1 MSLTDGSQ
9 TDTIL
14 CRDDKRRNQLFG
26 NRAWNGLDYLD
37 VADDQR
43 SLCLHF
49 FSDFP
54 EGLEP
59 RHFQITGGRR
69 IRDVKVI
76 ATARHATDDAELD
89 DCLQLILNHAG
100 DFSTYTVCLIDVPG
114 IDPRFACVDFSFKN
128 NCPSEQ
134 DCGDANPCP
143 PEAFAEPE
151 INYLAKDY
159 GSFRQLIFDR
169 LALVMPDWRERHAAD
184 LGVTLVELLAYVGDH
199 LSYAQDAVATEAYLD
214 TARLRVS
221 VRRHL
226 RLIDYNLNEGCNA
239 RAFVTLSTDAD
250 FGFKQARD
258 FYFITG
264 MSGNDIGTIQAGS
277 YGIAKAADLARV
289 PESRYEVFEPV
300 MMREDEPFAFFAA
313 NSLIYIYDWGDG
325 ECCLPKGTT
334 ATTLFDHGNEDNS
347 NADPRVKLNPGD
359 FLILEEVRGATT
371 GNPADADPAHRH
383 VVRLTKVTT
392 GYDALL
398 RNVIIEV
405 EWAREDALPFALCIS
420 ARRAS
425 PDCDRITGIS
435 VARGN
440 VVLVDH
446 GQSRTSD
453 LGQVPTRDVPGDCAC
468 EGSFIE
474 VRRVPLSF
482 TPVLESGPL
491 VYAEPVA
498 LNAPAAVLLKRDPR
512 AALPAIVLRERESS
526 WRAVPELMASGT
538 EDSHF
543 VAEVTDDG
551 RAKLRFGNGVHGQQ
565 PEPGGTF
572 TATWRRGGSTAGN
585 VGREAISLLVV
596 RNGSISTEK
605 LSIRNPLPASGGT
618 APEAVDEARLI
629 APGMIRAR
637 RERAVVA
644 EDYAELAQR
653 NTRLQGAAAT
663 LRWTGSWHEVHVAI
677 DPVQA
682 EEDTLSLIEEVS
694 GALHRYRRIGHDL
707 AVVPGRYVPLQLTL
721 EVCVRAHFQRMQ
733 VQAALR
739 DLLGNRQLVNGTIG
753 YFHADNW
760 RFGQSVYLSKIV
772 AAAMT
777 VEGVETVVVRDLR
790 RLDQPL
796 DKSALDSGRLLIRP
810 GEIAQLGNDPDFPEH
825 GQLKLKMGGGR

>member
-1 MSLTDGSQ
+1 MSRADMSRTGM
-9 TDTIL
+9 IL
-14 CRDDKRRNQLFG
+14 CCDYKRRNQLFG

-37 VADDQR
+37 VSDDQR

-49 FSDFP
+49 FGDSP

-59 RHFQITGGRR
+59 RNFQISGGRR
-69 IRDVKVI
+69 IRDIKVI
-76 ATARHATDDAELD
+76 AAARHATDDAELD
-89 DCLQLILNHAG
+89 DCLQLTLNHPG
-100 DFSTYTVCLIDVPG
+100 DFSTYTLCLVDVPG
-114 IDPRFACVDFSFKN
+114 IDPRFACLDFSFKN

-134 DCGDANPCP
+134 DCGDATACP
-143 PEAFAEPE
+143 PETFAEPE

-159 GSFRQLIFDR
+159 GSFRQLIYDR
-169 LALVMPDWRERHAAD
+169 LALVMPDWRERHATD

-250 FGFKQARD
+250 FGFKRARD
-258 FYFITG
+258 FYFITST
-264 MSGNDIGTIQAGS
+264 SGIETGS
-277 YGIAKAADLARV
+277 IETGSHGVASAADLEHV
-289 PESRYEVFEPV
+289 LESRYEVFEPV
-300 MMREDEPFAFFAA
+300 VMREDEPFAFFAA
-313 NSLIYIYDWGDG
+313 NSLIYLYDWGDG
-325 ECCLPKGTT
+325 ECCLPQGTT
-334 ATTLFDHGNEDNS
+334 SATLFDHGNEDKS
-347 NADPRVKLNPGD
+347 NANTRIKLNPGD
-359 FLILEEVRGATT
+359 FLILEEVRGAAT

-398 RNVIIEV
+398 RNIVIEV

-425 PDCDRITGIS
+425 PDCDSITGIS

-446 GQSRTSD
+446 GHSRTSD
-453 LGQVPTRDVPGDCAC
+453 LGQVPARDVPGDCAC
-468 EGSFIE
+468 EGSIIE
-474 VRRVPLSF
+474 VHRAPLSF
-482 TPVLESGPL
+482 APVLESGPL
-491 VYAEPVA
+491 AYAEPVA
-498 LNAPAAVLLKRDPR
+498 LNAPATELLKRDPR
-512 AALPAIVLRERESS
+512 AALPAVVLHERGTR
-526 WRAVPELMASGT
+526 WQAVPELMGSGG
-538 EDSHF
+538 EDQHF
-543 VAEVTDDG
+543 VAEVMDDG
-551 RAKLRFGNGVHGQQ
+551 RAKLRFGDGVHGRQ

-572 TATWRRGGSTAGN
+572 TATWRRGGGVAGN

-596 RNGSISTEK
+596 RDGSLSTDK
-605 LSIRNPLPASGGT
+605 LSIRNPLPASGGI
-618 APEAVDEARLI
+618 APESVDEARLV

-637 RERAVVA
+637 RERAVVD

-653 NTRLQGAAAT
+653 DARLQGAAAT
-663 LRWTGSWHEVHVAI
+663 LRWTGSWHEVRVAI
-677 DPVQA
+677 DPA
-682 EEDTLSLIEEVS
+682 RTEEATPTLIEEVS

-707 AVVPGRYVPLQLTL
+707 AVVRGRYVPLQLTL
-721 EVCVRAHFQRMQ
+721 EVCVLPHFQRMR

-739 DLLGNRQLVNGTIG
+739 DVLSNRQLVGG
-753 YFHADNW
+753 ASGFFYADNW
-760 RFGQSVYLSKIV
+760 QFGQSVYLSKIV

-777 VEGVETVVVRDLR
+777 VEGIETVVVRDLR

-796 DKSALDSGRLLIRP
+796 DKSALDSGRLLIWH
-810 GEIAQLGNDPDFPEH
+810 GEIAQLDNDPDFPER